1 MKLNEQNPNDIMM
14 LEKPQT
20 RENNGASDSNEKAT
34 LKVAPTKNQIWKMFC
49 RGAARCALPLPPN
62 NPKQNPNRSF
72 SRIIMFLLAI
82 ICFSSPAFAKKIE
95 ILQAERLELRNVT
108 TPDGKIEEYVIITGK
123 PAIVRIDKD
132 ELEANRIEFNKT
144 RRKLYIVGQG
154 VLRGEK
160 ETIAGNDFV
169 VDTSDN
175 SLEGVDVLIATTDI
189 DVVGISVE
197 RLPGQLE
204 VKSGYF
210 SPCSRC
216 GKVGDAYGF
225 KAGSLTLFPGD
236 RLIARDVTILVAGEP
251 ILYLPIMVVLLSE
264 PSRQPRWV
272 FRIGDFSVGDGGN
285 ASTDTT
291 LPNVELDLPFTT
303 GDFGL
308 GFTLLRY
315 YGNRN
320 PAFGLGVDWTLFDL
334 FGGINKSR
342 VFFLVLPPPVGS
354 TLGAP
359 FAYRLESVGS
369 FDITPGADP
378 EDALPSVR
386 YSFSLSRV
394 DEGITRSEDL
404 RGITGFSRRTD
415 FGAKFNLDTNAY
427 AIELEISNYFLNR
440 DINSVT
446 IDPLKPIFPNSIYV
460 PGNTLFF
467 PELRFTA
474 KDSLLP
480 KFGGLAAQGFSVSL
494 GMITAP
500 YNRINRSARYA
511 ADPLTGL
518 VTAGKLDIKYGV
530 GLTLN
535 PWEGGVLTSSFRFEG
550 RYYTTQNPN
559 GTSDIEKLKP
569 TGEFERSVD
578 YQFSTRFSQS
588 IFKDVARVD
597 FNADYSETTGESP
610 FGFDSVSN
618 REATLRSSLGLTVT
632 PATWL
637 SFTAS
642 QSLSVTATREPKF
655 DAAQFSLN
663 FTPSFGS
670 LSLSASHNLETG
682 ILQAWNIGGSVNTPF
697 GITFR
702 FSTGQYINTATGGL
716 FYLYSPLQLS
726 LNYSGDAGKLT
737 SSLNVTH
744 DLNPDGVVQNIGF
757 TFGYRFGDTENPYTF
772 SFIQNLTP
780 PQSITGNDSKNAF
793 SVLRGSTRFTW
804 RGLSVSFDNS
814 FDFKPWTYKDVYSN
828 LSTSSS
834 GRIPPSSLNLSVSG
848 DAPFNWN
855 LNFTSYIDLA
865 LVAFYEPRL
874 NGNLTTQNPGS
885 SFDLS
890 LGFQLRLPDI
900 TQTDFRLSSLNFSLG
915 WDIVPGFS
923 ASASVTYSRILDST
937 GFYIDTFVL
946 NPIAFTA
953 AFASEGSSK
962 PDVFFSVVLKGTY
975 AFSDNP
981 SKNGIPDF
989 TPSSGTAYSTTWRPV
1004 FILTFDLCCY
1014 TLQFTFDSTPK
1025 EGSSFTFSFIL
1036 PFGGKQDA
1044 FVSDSKGIRFPFL
1057 PIGNK

>member
-1 MKLNEQNPNDIMM
+1 MKLNDQHHHNMKLKNP
-14 LEKPQT
+14 QQ
-20 RENNGASDSNEKAT
+20 RENNGINDVLHESIVKIRKGRAQQAAT
-34 LKVAPTKNQIWKMFC
+34 L
-49 RGAARCALPLPPN
+49 
-62 NPKQNPNRSF
+62 
-72 SRIIMFLLAI
+72 RIMIVFILAI

-108 TPDGKIEEYVIITGK
+108 TPDGKVEEYVIITGR

-144 RRKLYIVGQG
+144 RRKLYIIGQG

-272 FRIGDFSVGDGGN
+272 FRIGDFSVGGGGN

-320 PAFGLGVDWTLFDL
+320 PAFGVGVDWTLFDL

-342 VFFLVLPPPVGS
+342 VFFLVLPPPVGT

-359 FAYRLESVGS
+359 LAYRLESAGT

-394 DEGITRSEDL
+394 DEGINRSEDL
-404 RGITGFSRRTD
+404 RGLTGPQRRTD
-415 FGAKFNLDTNAY
+415 FGAKFNLDNTSY
-427 AIELEISNYFLNR
+427 AIELEISSYFLNR
-440 DINSVT
+440 DINPVT
-446 IDPLKPIFPNSIYV
+446 INPLKPSFLNSIYSSS
-460 PGNTLFF
+460 NTLFF

-480 KFGGLAAQGFSVSL
+480 KLGGLSVQNFSVTL

-500 YNRINRSARYA
+500 YNRINRSARFA

-518 VTAGKLDIKYGV
+518 VTAGKLNVKYGV

-610 FGFDSVSN
+610 FGFDSVAV
-618 REATLRSSLGLTVT
+618 REATLRSGLGLTIT

-637 SFTAS
+637 SFSAS

-663 FTPSFGS
+663 LTPSFGN

-682 ILQAWNIGGSVNTPF
+682 ILQSWNIAGGINTPF

-702 FSTGQYINTATGGL
+702 FSTGQYVNPTTGGL

-726 LNYSGDAGKLT
+726 LNYSGDSGKLT
-737 SSLNVTH
+737 SSLSISH

-757 TFGYRFGDTENPYTF
+757 TFGYRFGDTENPYSFT
-772 SFIQNLTP
+772 FIQNLTP
-780 PQSITGNDSKNAF
+780 PQTVTGNDGKNAF

-804 RGLSVSFDNS
+804 RGLSISVDNS
-814 FDFKPWTYKDVYSN
+814 FDFRPWKYSV
-828 LSTSSS
+828 LSSPTTSTSSS
-834 GRIPPSSLNLSVSG
+834 GRIPPSTTALSVSG
-848 DAPFNWN
+848 DAPFTWN
-855 LNFTSYIDLA
+855 LNFTSNLDLA
-865 LVAFYEPRL
+865 TFTFYEPRL
-874 NGNLTTQNPGS
+874 NGSLSTQNPGS
-885 SFDLS
+885 SFDLT
-890 LGFQLRLPDI
+890 LGFQLRLPDVA
-900 TQTDFRLSSLNFSLG
+900 QNDFRFSSLSLQFG
-915 WDIVPGFS
+915 WDVVPGFS
-923 ASASVTYSRILDST
+923 VSGSITYSRNLAGGI
-937 GFYIDTFVL
+937 FFDTFNL
-946 NPIAFTA
+946 NPLAFTA

-975 AFSDNP
+975 VFDDDPKS
-981 SKNGIPDF
+981 NGIPNF
-989 TPSSGTAYSTTWRPV
+989 TGTGSPYRTTWRPV

-1014 TLQFTFDSTPK
+1014 TLRFTFDSTPEK
-1025 EGSSFTFSFIL
+1025 GSSFTFSFIL
-1036 PFGGKQDA
+1036 PFGGEQKA
-1044 FVSDSKGIRFPFL
+1044 IVSDPDGLRFPVL
-1057 PIGNK
+1057 PFIPPIK

>member
-1 MKLNEQNPNDIMM
+1 MKLNEQNHENMM
-14 LEKPQT
+14 LEQPQT
-20 RENNGASDSNEKAT
+20 RENNGANNIFGES
-34 LKVAPTKNQIWKMFC
+34 LVKN
-49 RGAARCALPLPPN
+49 RGGVARCALPLRRQ
-62 NPKQNPNRSF
+62 NPKQNLNPGF
-72 SRIIMFLLAI
+72 SRFILFLLAL
-82 ICFSSPAFAKKIE
+82 ICFSSPALAKKIE

-108 TPDGKIEEYVIITGK
+108 TPEGKVEEYVIITGK

-175 SLEGVDVLIATTDI
+175 SLEGVDVLIATSDI

-272 FRIGDFSVGDGGN
+272 FRIGDFSVGGGGN

-342 VFFLVLPPPVGS
+342 VFFLVLPPTFGS
-354 TLGAP
+354 TLGASL
-359 FAYRLESVGS
+359 AYRLESAGS
-369 FDITPGADP
+369 FDITPSADP
-378 EDALPSVR
+378 EDDALPSVK

-394 DEGITRSEDL
+394 DEGIARSEDL
-404 RGITGFSRRTD
+404 RGLVGPQRRTD

-427 AIELEISNYFLNR
+427 AIELEISSYFLNR
-440 DINSVT
+440 DINPIVV
-446 IDPLKPIFPNSIYV
+446 DPLKPSFLNSSFV

-480 KFGGLAAQGFSVSL
+480 KFGGLTAQNFSVTL

-518 VTAGKLDIKYGV
+518 VTAGKLNIKYGV
-530 GLTLN
+530 GLTLT

-550 RYYTTQNPN
+550 RYYSTQNPN
-559 GTSDIEKLKP
+559 GTSDPEKLDP

-578 YQFSTRFSQS
+578 YQLSARFSQS

-637 SFTAS
+637 SFNAS

-663 FTPSFGS
+663 FTPGFGS
-670 LSLSASHNLETG
+670 LSLSAAHNLETG
-682 ILQAWNIGGSVNTPF
+682 ILQSWNVGSSVNTPF

-702 FSTGQYINTATGGL
+702 FSTGQYLNTVTGGL
-716 FYLYSPLQLS
+716 FYLFSPLQLS

-737 SSLNVTH
+737 SSVNVTH
-744 DLNPDGVVQNIGF
+744 DLNPDGVVQNVGF

-772 SFIQNLTP
+772 SLIQNLTP
-780 PQSITGNDSKNAF
+780 PQTVTGSDGKNAF

-804 RGLSVSFDNS
+804 RGLSVSVDNS
-814 FDFKPWTYKDVYSN
+814 FDFRPWKYDLNPTPTTS
-828 LSTSSS
+828 LSGS
-834 GRIPPSSLNLSVSG
+834 GRIPNSSLNLSVSG
-848 DAPFNWN
+848 DAPFTWN
-855 LNFTSYIDLA
+855 LNFTSFIDLA
-865 LVAFYEPRL
+865 TFAFYEPRL
-874 NGNLTTQNPGS
+874 LGNITTQNPGS
-885 SFDLS
+885 SFDLT
-890 LGFQLRLPDI
+890 LGFQLRLPDVA
-900 TQTDFRLSSLNFSLG
+900 QTDFRFSSLSLQFG
-915 WDIVPGFS
+915 WDVVPGFS
-923 ASASVTYSRILDST
+923 ISGSVSYSRNVI
-937 GFYIDTFVL
+937 GGIFFDTFNL
-946 NPIAFTA
+946 NPVAFTA

-975 AFSDNP
+975 VFDDDP
-981 SKNGIPDF
+981 KFNGIPNF
-989 TPSSGTAYSTTWRPV
+989 TGTGTPYRTSWRPV

-1014 TLQFTFDSTPK
+1014 TLRFTFDSTP
-1025 EGSSFTFSFIL
+1025 ERGASFTFSFVL
-1036 PFGGKQDA
+1036 PFGGEQKA
-1044 FVSDSKGIRFPFL
+1044 IVSDPDGLRFPIL
-1057 PIGNK
+1057 PFINPIK

>member
-1 MKLNEQNPNDIMM
+1 
-14 LEKPQT
+14 
-20 RENNGASDSNEKAT
+20 
-34 LKVAPTKNQIWKMFC
+34 MFIL
-49 RGAARCALPLPPN
+49 AL
-62 NPKQNPNRSF
+62 
-72 SRIIMFLLAI
+72 

-95 ILQAERLELRNVT
+95 ILQADRLELRNVT
-108 TPDGKIEEYVIITGK
+108 TPDGKVEEYVIITGR

-251 ILYLPIMVVLLSE
+251 IMYLPIMVVLLSE

-272 FRIGDFSVGDGGN
+272 FRIGDFTVGGSGSS
-285 ASTDTT
+285 ATDTT

-320 PAFGLGVDWTLFDL
+320 PAFGVGIDWTLFDL

-342 VFFLVLPPPVGS
+342 VFFLALPPPTGS

-359 FAYRLESVGS
+359 LAYKLESAGT
-369 FDITPGADP
+369 FDITPNAEP

-386 YSFSLSRV
+386 YSFNLARV
-394 DEGITRSEDL
+394 DEGVTRSEDL
-404 RGITGFSRRTD
+404 RGLIGPQRRTD
-415 FGAKFNLDTNAY
+415 FGAKLNLDTNNY
-427 AIELEISNYFLNR
+427 AIELEISSYFLNR
-440 DINSVT
+440 DLSPVT
-446 IDPLKPIFPNSIYV
+446 VDPLKPTFPNSSYV
-460 PGNTLFF
+460 PTTTLFF

-474 KDSLLP
+474 KDSWLP
-480 KFGGLAAQGFSVSL
+480 KFGGLTAQNFSVTL

-518 VTAGKLDIKYGV
+518 LTAGKLDLRYGV

-535 PWEGGVLTSSFRFEG
+535 PWEGGSLSSSFRFEG

-559 GTSDIEKLKP
+559 NTSPEEKLKP

-578 YQFSTRFSQS
+578 YQFSTRFSQA
-588 IFKDVARVD
+588 IVKDVARVD
-597 FNADYSETTGESP
+597 LTADYSETSGESP
-610 FGFDSVSN
+610 FGFDSISL
-618 REATLRSSLGLTVT
+618 REAALRSGLTLTVT
-632 PATWL
+632 PATWF
-637 SFTAS
+637 SVSAS
-642 QSLSVTATREPKF
+642 QSLSVTATKTPKL
-655 DAAQFSLN
+655 DPAQLN
-663 FTPSFGS
+663 LNLSPSFGS
-670 LSLSASHNLETG
+670 LSFSASHNLETG
-682 ILQAWNIGGSVNTPF
+682 ILQSWNLGGALTLPF

-702 FSTGQYINTATGGL
+702 FGTGQNLNPTSGGL
-716 FYLYSPLQLS
+716 FYLYTPLQLS
-726 LNYSGDAGKLT
+726 LSYSGDSGKLT
-737 SSLNVTH
+737 SSLNVSH
-744 DLNPDGVVQNIGF
+744 DLNPNGVVQNIGF
-757 TFGYRFGDTENPYTF
+757 SFGYRFGDNENPYNL
-772 SFIQNLTP
+772 SFIQNFKP
-780 PQSITGNDSKNAF
+780 PQSITGNDGKSAF
-793 SVLRGSTRFTW
+793 SFLQGSTRFTW
-804 RGLSVSFDNS
+804 RGLSISLDNT
-814 FDFKPWTYKDVYSN
+814 FDFKPWTYPTT
-828 LSTSSS
+828 STTNSSSS
-834 GRIPPSSLNLSVSG
+834 GRTPISSIGLSVTG

-855 LNFTSYIDLA
+855 LNFSSLIDIQSIT
-865 LVAFYEPRL
+865 FYRPTL
-874 NGNLTTQNPGS
+874 NGNLNTINPGS
-885 SFDLS
+885 SFDLNLS
-890 LGFQLRLPDI
+890 FSIRLPDI
-900 TQTDFRLSSLNFSLG
+900 DQDDFRLSSLNFTLG
-915 WDIVPGFS
+915 WDIAPGLS
-923 ASASVTYSRILDST
+923 ATASVTYSRILDSS
-937 GFYIDTFVL
+937 GFFIDTFTL
-946 NPIAFTA
+946 NPVSVTA

-975 AFSDNP
+975 AFSDDP
-981 SKNGIPDF
+981 TKNGIPLF
-989 TPSSGTAYSTTWRPV
+989 TPTTGTAYSTTWRPV

-1014 TLQFTFDSTPK
+1014 SLQFTFDSTPQL
-1025 EGSSFTFSFIL
+1025 GSSFTFSFIL